1 MKRPASVRPDRRRIA
16 AGLKRDW
23 QLYLLLLPCF
33 VFMIVFRYIPMGG
46 IVMAFQDYNI
56 RDGIFGS
63 EFIGLEHFIDMF
75 QDDLFLRA
83 FRNTLWIKLLGIVV
97 GLPAPILLA
106 IMINEIG
113 LKRYRKTM
121 QSITYF
127 PYFLSWI
134 VINGILLN
142 LFNVQDGVVNKII
155 EWFGGQPQTFMM
167 EDTAFIWIL
176 IFSNLWKNLGS
187 DTVLYLAALTSID
200 PGLYEAARI
209 DGASKLQQ
217 ILHITL
223 PGLMNTFILL
233 QIMSMGRILKAG
245 DEQILALYS
254 EPVYDVADVIGTYV
268 YRTGIGG
275 MRYGYATAVGMFQSV
290 VGLIMVLFTNKLA
303 KKYTDNSVW

>member
-1 MKRPASVRPDRRRIA
+1 MKRPASLRPDRRRIA

-63 EFIGLEHFIDMF
+63 DFIGLEHFIDMF

>member
-1 MKRPASVRPDRRRIA
+1 MKRPANSLDRRRIA
-16 AGLKRDW
+16 VGLRRDW

-33 VFMIVFRYIPMGG
+33 VLMVIFRYVPMNGV
-46 IVMAFQDYNI
+46 IMAFQDYNI
-56 RDGIFGS
+56 REGIFGS
-63 EFIGLEHFIDMF
+63 EFVGLEHFIAMF
-75 QDDLFLRA
+75 QDDMFLRA

-106 IMINEIG
+106 IMLNEIG

-142 LFNVQDGVVNKII
+142 LFNIQDGVINKII
-155 EWFGGQPQTFMM
+155 EWFGGQPQAFMM
-167 EDTAFIWIL
+167 DDEAFVWIL

-200 PGLYEAARI
+200 PGLYEAAKI

-217 ILHITL
+217 IIHITL

>member
-1 MKRPASVRPDRRRIA
+1 MKRPANSLDRRRIA
-16 AGLKRDW
+16 VGLRRDW

-33 VFMIVFRYIPMGG
+33 VLMVIFRYIPMNGV
-46 IVMAFQDYNI
+46 IMAFQDYNI
-56 RDGIFGS
+56 REGIFGS
-63 EFIGLEHFIDMF
+63 EFVGLEHFIAMF
-75 QDDLFLRA
+75 QNDMFLRA

-142 LFNVQDGVVNKII
+142 LFNIQDGVINKII
-155 EWFGGQPQTFMM
+155 EWFGGQPQAFMM
-167 EDTAFIWIL
+167 DDAAFVWIL

-200 PGLYEAARI
+200 PGLYEAAKI

-217 ILHITL
+217 IIHITL

>member
-1 MKRPASVRPDRRRIA
+1 MKRPASVRPDQRRIA

>member
-1 MKRPASVRPDRRRIA
+1 MQLPGNSLQHGFCRE
-16 AGLKRDW
+16 LKKNW
-23 QLYLLLLPCF
+23 QLYILVLPC
-33 VFMIVFRYIPMGG
+33 VLFMLVFRYIPMNGL
-46 IVMAFQDYNI
+46 IMAFQDYNL

-63 EFIGLEHFIDMF
+63 DFVGFAHFKEMF
-75 QDDLFLRA
+75 GDDLFWRA
-83 FRNTLWIKLLGIVV
+83 FRNTLWIKLLGIIV

-142 LFNVQDGVVNKII
+142 LFNVQDGIVNRII
-155 EWFGGQPQTFMM
+155 EMFGGEPQAFMM
-167 EDTAFIWIL
+167 SNDAFVWIL

-200 PGLYEAARI
+200 PGLYEAAKI

-217 ILHITL
+217 IIHITL
-223 PGLMNTFILL
+223 PGLANTFIIL
-233 QIMSMGRILKAG
+233 QILSMGRILKAG

-254 EPVYDVADVIGTYV
+254 TPVYEVADVIGTYV
-268 YRTGIGG
+268 YRTGIGN
-275 MRYGYATAVGMFQSV
+275 MRYAYATAVGMFQSV
-290 VGLIMVLFTNKLA
+290 VGLIMVLFTNRLA

>member
-1 MKRPASVRPDRRRIA
+1 MKRPASARPDRRRIA